1 MARGRVAGSST
12 VVRAPRRP
20 QGLADPRRA
29 GGSVWARAG
38 GISHAKLSSTSSASR
53 KTKGAS
59 PAAAAA
65 AAPQTLPPPSRR
77 EPHCRLRPSRRE
89 TRRPAPLRR
98 WATHG
103 RALSRPPRDA
113 RPSSAAPKAAHG
125 RAPAPATVSAQ
136 AGFLYG
142 KNTNSKCIVPVVRC

>member
-38 GISHAKLSSTSSASR
+38 GISRAKLSSASSASR
-53 KTKGAS
+53 KSKGAS
-59 PAAAAA
+59 PAEATAV
-65 AAPQTLPPPSRR
+65 PQTLPPPSRR
-77 EPHCRLRPSRRE
+77 EPHRRLRPGRRE

-98 WATHG
+98 WAAHG

-113 RPSSAAPKAAHG
+113 RPSSAAPRAAHG
-125 RAPAPATVSAQ
+125 RAPAPAAVSAQ